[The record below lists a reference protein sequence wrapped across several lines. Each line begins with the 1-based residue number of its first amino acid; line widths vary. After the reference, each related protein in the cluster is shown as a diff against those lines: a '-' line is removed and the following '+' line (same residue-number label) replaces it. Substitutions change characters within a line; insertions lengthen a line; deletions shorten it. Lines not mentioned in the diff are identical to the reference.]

1 MPSRV
6 VPFRSKQPLW
16 QERGDLLP
24 KDLGVPKNE
33 KARRSLLSVLLL
45 KVSTWRIS
53 CGWGL
58 FKGPYLRPYNFEDL
72 SFTDFS
78 FHGPNCIFFSG
89 REIVGTG
96 KFETFL
102 LFSCSKCFWSVIIF
116 GLGKKLMSSRN
127 LWKLYQQ
134 ISIPGMGWHLFSF
147 RPWKSIIAHETKK
160 FHHLPLLKTTVA
172 ST

>member
-1 MPSRV
+1 MIVFLASNHFSHRRAATPMPSRV

-78 FHGPNCIFFSG
+78 FYGPNCLFFPG
-89 REIVGTG
+89 REIVVW
-96 KFETFL
+96 KFSSFFL
-102 LFSCSKCFWSVIIF
+102 LKMFLICYHIRLRKKINEFQESLKVIPAN
-116 GLGKKLMSSRN
+116 KHTR
-127 LWKLYQQ
+127 Y
-134 ISIPGMGWHLFSF
+134 GMTFIQF
-147 RPWKSIIAHETKK
+147 
-160 FHHLPLLKTTVA
+160 
-172 ST
+172 

>member
-78 FHGPNCIFFSG
+78 FHGPNCFF
-89 REIVGTG
+89 
-96 KFETFL
+96 FL
-102 LFSCSKCFWSVIIF
+102 VEKSLGLESLKLFSFFLAQNVLISYHIR
-116 GLGKKLMSSRN
+116 LRKKLISSRN

-134 ISIPGMGWHLFSF
+134 IYIPGMGWHLFSF

-172 ST
+172 SI

>member
-78 FHGPNCIFFSG
+78 FYGPNCLFFPG
-89 REIVGTG
+89 REIFVW
-96 KFETFL
+96 KFSSFFL
-102 LFSCSKCFWSVIIF
+102 LKMFLICYHIR
-116 GLGKKLMSSRN
+116 LRKKLMSSRN

-134 ISIPGMGWHLFSF
+134 INIPGMGWHLFSF